1 MKFYDSVHDYQV
13 DPLKNTLDR
22 AMSTQGKP
30 LPSLF
35 CNGYAGVDQA
45 IFQRLCCRKY
55 GVLRERRVSHLLRI
69 DKKKRHCEQRRFK
82 LSVAPSYMKIVKAW
96 GRWHSVLFISK
107 TYAFVVEAI
116 MEKAMTSSHRCWLF
130 CCFY

>member
-1 MKFYDSVHDYQV
+1 MKIYDSVHDWRGV
-13 DPLKNTLDR
+13 LVKNTPHE
-22 AMSTQGKP
+22 AKWPEGKP
-30 LPSLF
+30 SPSIF
-35 CNGYAGVDQA
+35 CNRHVGAYWTRSKG
-45 IFQRLCCRKY
+45 LCWHTSTAMPEWGLGRHERKY
-55 GVLRERRVSHLLRI
+55 
-69 DKKKRHCEQRRFK
+69 KKKRHCEQRRFK

-116 MEKAMTSSHRCWLF
+116 MEKVTASSHRCWLF